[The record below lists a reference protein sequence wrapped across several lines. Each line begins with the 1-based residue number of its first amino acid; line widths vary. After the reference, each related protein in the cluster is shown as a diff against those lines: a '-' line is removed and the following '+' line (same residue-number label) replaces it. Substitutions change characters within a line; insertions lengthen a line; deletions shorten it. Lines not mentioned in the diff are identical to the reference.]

1 MIQSFVDE
9 FIGGIIDE
17 AILDHI
23 TDCYRSAPYH
33 HGCSL
38 FYR

>member
-17 AILDHI
+17 AIWDHNA
-23 TDCYRSAPYH
+23 DCFRSASCH